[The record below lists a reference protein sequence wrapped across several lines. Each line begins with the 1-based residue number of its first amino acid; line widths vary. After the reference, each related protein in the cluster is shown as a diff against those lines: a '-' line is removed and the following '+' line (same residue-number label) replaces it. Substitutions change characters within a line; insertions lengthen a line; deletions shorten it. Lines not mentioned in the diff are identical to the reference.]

1 MSLKEYKAK
10 RNFQKTTEPF
20 GKIKKAGKS
29 LIYVVH
35 KHAATHLHFDL
46 RLEWK
51 GALMS
56 WAVQKQPSNSGVKRL
71 AVRVED
77 HPIDYAKFEG
87 DIPAGEYGAG
97 KVEIWD
103 SGTWLP
109 ESIEKDKI
117 VFEIKGKKLK
127 GHFALIKLAN
137 SDKNWLFFRR

>member
-1 MSLKEYKAK
+1 
-10 RNFQKTTEPF
+10 
-20 GKIKKAGKS
+20 
-29 LIYVVH
+29 
-35 KHAATHLHFDL
+35 
-46 RLEWK
+46 
-51 GALMS
+51 
-56 WAVQKQPSNSGVKRL
+56 
-71 AVRVED
+71 VRVED

>member
-10 RNFQKTTEPF
+10 RDFKKTAEPVA
-20 GKIKKAGKS
+20 KIKKAGKA

-56 WAVQKQPSNSGVKRL
+56 WAVPKQPSNSGIKRL

-77 HPIDYAKFEG
+77 HPVDYARFEG

-109 ESIEKDKI
+109 ESVKKDKI
-117 VFEIKGKKLK
+117 VFEIKGKKLN